1 MNSTFNRDLVCI
13 IIVMTFFLKL
23 KTIVLSWLV
32 NFFNPVNTHNLSK
45 FIAIKNIWSNIKM
58 DNIQGDYIEF
68 GIFKGK
74 TLFHNIKTTNKFQ
87 IKNINFYGLDSFEG
101 FPVENHDFF
110 KNKNFITSYDLV
122 ESNFKKFNN
131 VYIIKGFFHETLK
144 KETLININS
153 ISFAFVDCDIY
164 ESSID
169 LFKYLNNRIVI
180 GGFIMIDDFTSVDN
194 NNNSIFKSFLENF
207 EHENFIF
214 YASYSNGH
222 IYRKIK

>member
-1 MNSTFNRDLVCI
+1 
-13 IIVMTFFLKL
+13 MTFFLKL
-23 KTIVLSWLV
+23 KTKILSWFV
-32 NFFNPVNTHNLSK
+32 NFFNPVNTHNFSK
-45 FIAIKNIWSNIKM
+45 FFAIKNIWSNIKM

-110 KNKNFITSYDLV
+110 KNKNFISSYDLV
-122 ESNFKKFNN
+122 KSNFKNFKN
-131 VYIIKGFFHETLK
+131 VYIIKGFFHEALK
-144 KETLININS
+144 KEALINLNS
-153 ISFAFVDCDIY
+153 ISFAFIDCDIY

-180 GGFIMIDDFTSVDN
+180 GGFVMIDDFTSIDN
-194 NNNSIFKSFLENF
+194 NNNSIYKSFLENF
-207 EHENFIF
+207 EYENFIF